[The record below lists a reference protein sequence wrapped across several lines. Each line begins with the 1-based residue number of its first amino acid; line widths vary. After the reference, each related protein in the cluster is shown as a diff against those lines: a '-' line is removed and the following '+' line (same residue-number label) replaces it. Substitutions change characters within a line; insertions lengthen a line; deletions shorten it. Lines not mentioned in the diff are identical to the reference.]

1 MTRRVVMAVMGA
13 TSLATGLLAQTPRP
27 PEPLLSKLLRIAGLT
42 AAPSQMRGP
51 ADNAAVG
58 DIWIANVDRRPARA
72 LTTNG
77 GYRSPIFVNDTPVV
91 LALRGNSVVRLG
103 AQGGSAI
110 PLAGAPKIVKLVGI
124 DATSPDEV
132 IVLLDAPAS
141 PLGVL
146 SLQSGRVTPLPYDD
160 SSDEQRRMLAQIRA
174 QDRTYGETKVYTK
187 TETKS
192 GLSRP
197 IEWTDVFLTRGAG
210 SPQNVS
216 ACDGVNCVQPALS
229 PDGRSVAFVKLQD

>member
-1 MTRRVVMAVMGA
+1 MAVMGA

-146 SLQSGRVTPLPYDD
+146 SLQSGKVSPLPYDD

-229 PDGRSVAFVKLQD
+229 PDGRSLAFVKLQD

>member
-1 MTRRVVMAVMGA
+1 MAVMGA

-146 SLQSGRVTPLPYDD
+146 SLQSGNVSPLPYDD

-216 ACDGVNCVQPALS
+216 ACDGVNCVQPSLS

>member
-1 MTRRVVMAVMGA
+1 MAVMGA

-146 SLQSGRVTPLPYDD
+146 SLQSGRVSPLPYDD

-174 QDRTYGETKVYTK
+174 QDRTYGETKLYTK

-216 ACDGVNCVQPALS
+216 ACDGANCVQPALS